1 MPKRIEVRGVIIP
14 NDHQWIY
21 DLFEMDATSP
31 GKISKAIAEA
41 NGDDLE
47 VIINSGGGDVYSG
60 SEIYT
65 MLKSHPSGVDVQIV
79 GVAASAASVASMGGK
94 RVRMSP
100 TAQFMIHNAK
110 TRTQGDKWEHR
121 HTADFL
127 QAVDKSIANAY
138 RLKTGLSQNELSTLM
153 NRETWMT
160 PQEAL
165 AKGFIDE
172 IMFDESNQLSA
183 VAHAGIEMIP
193 QQVIDRV
200 RNEIMKFQT
209 EGASIMQVTNQT
221 QVIDPQP
228 PTASNAAPQ
237 PPAPNQTQNTQ
248 DAAAQERE
256 RLRAIDAIA
265 ANIDPALVN
274 EAKYGESPMT
284 AADLALKAMQEGK
297 MINNGLFNAAVAA
310 NQASGALDVTAQSQQ
325 QNTEKEYDLNNLKD
339 VNAVFQQLAHAHSMQ
354 RVQR

>member
-65 MLKSHPSGVDVQIV
+65 MLKSHPAGVDVQIV

-94 RVRMSP
+94 KVRMSP

-160 PQEAL
+160 AQEAL

-172 IMFDESNQLSA
+172 IMFDDSNQLSA

-237 PPAPNQTQNTQ
+237 PPAPNQAQNTQ

-274 EAKYGESPMT
+274 EAKYGENPMT

-354 RVQR
+354 RLQR

>member
-1 MPKRIEVRGVIIP
+1 
-14 NDHQWIY
+14 
-21 DLFEMDATSP
+21 
-31 GKISKAIAEA
+31 
-41 NGDDLE
+41 
-47 VIINSGGGDVYSG
+47 
-60 SEIYT
+60 
-65 MLKSHPSGVDVQIV
+65 
-79 GVAASAASVASMGGK
+79 
-94 RVRMSP
+94 
-100 TAQFMIHNAK
+100 TA
-110 TRTQGDKWEHR
+110 
-121 HTADFL
+121 
-127 QAVDKSIANAY
+127 
-138 RLKTGLSQNELSTLM
+138 
-153 NRETWMT
+153 
-160 PQEAL
+160 QEAL

-172 IMFDESNQLSA
+172 IMFDDSNQLSA

-209 EGASIMQVTNQT
+209 EGASFMQVTNQT

-237 PPAPNQTQNTQ
+237 PPVPNQAQNTQ
-248 DAAAQERE
+248 DATAQERE

-274 EAKYGESPMT
+274 EAKYGENPMT

-325 QNTEKEYDLNNLKD
+325 QN
-339 VNAVFQQLAHAHSMQ
+339 
-354 RVQR
+354 

>member
-1 MPKRIEVRGVIIP
+1 M
-14 NDHQWIY
+14 
-21 DLFEMDATSP
+21 
-31 GKISKAIAEA
+31 
-41 NGDDLE
+41 
-47 VIINSGGGDVYSG
+47 SG
-60 SEIYT
+60 SEREH
-65 MLKSHPSGVDVQIV
+65 MLKSHPAGVEGQSV
-79 GVAASAASVASMGGK
+79 GVEAREASVAARGGK
-94 RVRMSP
+94 KVRMSP

-160 PQEAL
+160 AQEAL

-172 IMFDESNQLSA
+172 IMFDDSNQLSA

-209 EGASIMQVTNQT
+209 EGASFMQVTNQT

-237 PPAPNQTQNTQ
+237 PPVPNQAQNTQ
-248 DAAAQERE
+248 DATAQERE

-274 EAKYGESPMT
+274 EAKYGENPMT

-325 QNTEKEYDLNNLKD
+325 QN
-339 VNAVFQQLAHAHSMQ
+339 
-354 RVQR
+354 